1 MALLFFCPPRPV
13 RAPRRVGRHLPFP
26 HVRPLGQPSPH
37 LRIATRPTAFPQTRK
52 IREPVIACPVRR
64 ESVVPQAVATSHY
77 VAGHSATIPQVRNN
91 LDLATINPVCR
102 ESLVA
107 AGRCHLRSRWW
118 LFCLHS
124 AKLEYFGRA
133 TIDRLRYFAC
143 QLILNE
149 KSCRSSHP
157 DPVGAQSKR
166 ERTKKRPGRHPGHQD
181 QGAGCSWRYWPD
193 HRWLLQGGRWHR
205 SFRAHGNFCG
215 RKTLSLAA
223 LAEAALVSFQKN
235 GK

>member
-1 MALLFFCPPRPV
+1 MGVIRRRPIIRLAGES
-13 RAPRRVGRHLPFP
+13 RAHFL
-26 HVRPLGQPSPH
+26 
-37 LRIATRPTAFPQTRK
+37 IATRPAAFPQTRK
-52 IREPVIACPVRR
+52 TREPVIACAMGR
-64 ESVVPQAVATSHY
+64 ESLVPQTVASSY
-77 VAGHSATIPQVRNN
+77 PVAGPFATVPQSRKN
-91 LDLATINPVCR
+91 LDRATVNPVGR

-107 AGRCHLRSRWW
+107 ASRCHLRSRCW
-118 LFCLHS
+118 LLCLHS

-166 ERTKKRPGRHPGHQD
+166 EKTKKRPGRHPGHQD

-215 RKTLSLAA
+215 RKPLSLAA
-223 LAEAALVSFQKN
+223 LAVAALVSFQKN